1 MLEDFDM
8 TGLDAHMIIGFQSE
22 EKGKKFLET
31 FFSHVLRDS
40 ISSTGVEIS
49 EIPLTE
55 EYK

>member
-1 MLEDFDM
+1 MIEDLDM

-31 FFSHVLRDS
+31 FFARVLRDS
-40 ISSTGVEIS
+40 ISSTGVELS
-49 EIPLTE
+49 QIPLTE